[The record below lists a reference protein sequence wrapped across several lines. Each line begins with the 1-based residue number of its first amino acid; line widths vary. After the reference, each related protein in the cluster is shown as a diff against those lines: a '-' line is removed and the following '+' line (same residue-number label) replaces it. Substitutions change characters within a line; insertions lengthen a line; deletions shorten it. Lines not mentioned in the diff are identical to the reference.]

1 MRIASLAVLAA
12 IGLVHFE
19 LSASLPVASPVPPL
33 LNKLL
38 KDQNVTLG
46 FILKGLQ
53 GPPGMNGMAGMSGSP
68 GPQGPP
74 GFKGDPGPPGFPGSP
89 GLPGAPGFQGPPGMD
104 GAPGAPGLPGPAGFP
119 GGSGM
124 PGMPGMQGPP
134 GPPGSPGPTPIR
146 YNGTVKCEED
156 TAWLRC
162 NEYKHI
168 SIISAFWGRRNFGLC
183 TEHTGNLQ
191 YNKYCPTTPLFLTK
205 VKDACEGTTMC
216 EIRCTKFFFN
226 DQSCGD
232 VYKYLEVYY
241 KCIEVING
249 HEVVNEDN
257 LLNANFLG

>member
-1 MRIASLAVLAA
+1 MPLFFLQ
-12 IGLVHFE
+12 
-19 LSASLPVASPVPPL
+19 ASLPVASPVPPL

-146 YNGTVKCEED
+146 YVSRVATIFHSCVQFS
-156 TAWLRC
+156 
-162 NEYKHI
+162 I
-168 SIISAFWGRRNFGLC
+168 STLY
-183 TEHTGNLQ
+183 LQ
-191 YNKYCPTTPLFLTK
+191 
-205 VKDACEGTTMC
+205 
-216 EIRCTKFFFN
+216 R
-226 DQSCGD
+226 
-232 VYKYLEVYY
+232 
-241 KCIEVING
+241 
-249 HEVVNEDN
+249 
-257 LLNANFLG
+257 NANNCVIQIKYGLLLTCLFSVKYSLNKKFVQGNY